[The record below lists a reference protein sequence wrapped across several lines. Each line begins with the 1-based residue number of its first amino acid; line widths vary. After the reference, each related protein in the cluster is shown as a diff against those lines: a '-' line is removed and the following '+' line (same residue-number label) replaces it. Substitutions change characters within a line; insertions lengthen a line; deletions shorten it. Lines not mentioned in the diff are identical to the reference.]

1 MRKRETRIVFVR
13 NGLEP
18 TKGGRRLVSLYRVER
33 LDGHSLFG
41 PAPWRDCV
49 AWRWRTLA

>member
-1 MRKRETRIVFVR
+1 MKKSETRIVFVSQVVR
-13 NGLEP
+13 N
-18 TKGGRRLVSLYRVER
+18 KRLVGLYRVER
-33 LDGHSLFG
+33 TDGHALYG